1 MSFLLVPVSVVRD
14 ALRIDEGESDALLE
28 IYISAASRAVVE
40 YLKGEAGD
48 FLSINSPPDSPPDD
62 LSAVDERVRFAV
74 IALTGVMYR
83 NPDNDEAEEFS
94 HGNLP
99 WFITAMLYPLRTPT
113 VA

>member
-1 MSFLLVPVSVVRD
+1 MAFLLVPVQTVRD

-48 FLSINSPPDSPPDD
+48 FLSIDSPPDSPPDN
-62 LSAVDERVRFAV
+62 LSTVDERVRFAV
-74 IALTGVMYR
+74 IALTGVMYA
-83 NPDNDEAEEFS
+83 NPDNDEAEQWA

-99 WFITAMLYPLRTPT
+99 WFVTAMLYPLRVPT
-113 VA
+113 LA